1 MQAFY
6 TCFLKFCLALN
17 SYKILIVKYWIVK
30 KNKISYN
37 DVTDCN
43 IKRETFQ
50 YLQEKYFIRNG
61 VIAMKKRISQTN
73 IQVKQDMYKALL
85 RLMGDKAFSSISV
98 SDITS
103 EANVSRM
110 SFYRNYNAIEDIL
123 TEHLVE
129 VVEEYRAKESDT
141 ESKTV
146 FYEKKYMLRC
156 FRFFYLHR
164 EFIDALITAGMG
176 DLFLAKITEY
186 LIQKWIDVEKG
197 TREENLRISAFAG
210 AIYNMYR
217 EWSKGDFLELP
228 EDVATILYDLR
239 KQTG

>member
-1 MQAFY
+1 
-6 TCFLKFCLALN
+6 
-17 SYKILIVKYWIVK
+17 
-30 KNKISYN
+30 
-37 DVTDCN
+37 
-43 IKRETFQ
+43 
-50 YLQEKYFIRNG
+50 
-61 VIAMKKRISQTN
+61 MKKRISQTN

-85 RLMGDKAFSSISV
+85 RLMGDKTFSSISV

-123 TEHLVE
+123 TEHLDE
-129 VVEEYRAKESDT
+129 VVEEYRAKEPDT
-141 ESKTV
+141 ENKTV

-186 LIQKWIDVEKG
+186 LIQKWIDAEKG
-197 TREENLRISAFAG
+197 TREEKLRISAFAG

>member
-1 MQAFY
+1 
-6 TCFLKFCLALN
+6 
-17 SYKILIVKYWIVK
+17 
-30 KNKISYN
+30 
-37 DVTDCN
+37 
-43 IKRETFQ
+43 
-50 YLQEKYFIRNG
+50 
-61 VIAMKKRISQTN
+61 MKKRVSQTN

-85 RLMGDKAFSSISV
+85 QLMGDKTFSSISV

-123 TEHLVE
+123 TEHLDE
-129 VVEEYRAKESDT
+129 VVEEYKAEEAEEPDEGGAK
-141 ESKTV
+141 V
-146 FYEKKYMLRC
+146 CYEKKYMLRC

-164 EFIDALITAGMG
+164 EFIDALIAAGMG

-186 LIQKWIDVEKG
+186 LIRKWIDAESG
-197 TREENLRISAFAG
+197 TREETLMISAFAG

-228 EDVATILYDLR
+228 EDVAAILYNLR
-239 KQTG
+239 K

>member
-1 MQAFY
+1 
-6 TCFLKFCLALN
+6 
-17 SYKILIVKYWIVK
+17 
-30 KNKISYN
+30 
-37 DVTDCN
+37 
-43 IKRETFQ
+43 
-50 YLQEKYFIRNG
+50 
-61 VIAMKKRISQTN
+61 MKKRISQTN

-146 FYEKKYMLRC
+146 
-156 FRFFYLHR
+156 FFYLHR

>member
-1 MQAFY
+1 
-6 TCFLKFCLALN
+6 
-17 SYKILIVKYWIVK
+17 
-30 KNKISYN
+30 
-37 DVTDCN
+37 
-43 IKRETFQ
+43 
-50 YLQEKYFIRNG
+50 
-61 VIAMKKRISQTN
+61 MKKRISQTN

-85 RLMGDKAFSSISV
+85 RLMGDKTFSSISV

-103 EANVSRM
+103 GANVSRM

-123 TEHLVE
+123 TEHLDE
-129 VVEEYRAKESDT
+129 VVEEYRAKEPDT
-141 ESKTV
+141 ENKTV

-156 FRFFYLHR
+156 FRFFYFHR
-164 EFIDALITAGMG
+164 EFIDALITVGMG

-197 TREENLRISAFAG
+197 TREEKLRISAFAG

>member
-1 MQAFY
+1 MF
-6 TCFLKFCLALN
+6 
-17 SYKILIVKYWIVK
+17 
-30 KNKISYN
+30 YN
-37 DVTDCN
+37 DVTNCN
-43 IKRETFQ
+43 IKIEIFQ
-50 YLQEKYFIRNG
+50 YLQEKYFIRTG
-61 VIAMKKRISQTN
+61 VIVMKKRISQSN

-85 RLMGDKAFSSISV
+85 RLMGDKTFSSISV

-123 TEHLVE
+123 TEHLIE
-129 VVEEYRAKESDT
+129 VVEEYRAKEAKEPDT
-141 ESKTV
+141 GSKTV

-186 LIQKWIDVEKG
+186 LIQKWIDAEKG
-197 TREENLRISAFAG
+197 TREEKLRISAFAG

-217 EWSKGDFLELP
+217 EWSKGYFLELP

>member
-1 MQAFY
+1 
-6 TCFLKFCLALN
+6 
-17 SYKILIVKYWIVK
+17 
-30 KNKISYN
+30 
-37 DVTDCN
+37 
-43 IKRETFQ
+43 
-50 YLQEKYFIRNG
+50 
-61 VIAMKKRISQTN
+61 MKKRISQTN

-85 RLMGDKAFSSISV
+85 RLMRNKLFSSIAV

-103 EANVSRM
+103 EAGVSRM

-123 TEHLVE
+123 TEHLGE
-129 VVEEYRAKESDT
+129 VVEEYREKELEESDIGS
-141 ESKTV
+141 ETV

-164 EFIDALITAGMG
+164 EFIAALITAGMG

-186 LIQKWIDVEKG
+186 LIQKWIGTEKG

-217 EWSKGDFLELP
+217 EWTKGDFLEQP
-228 EDVATILYDLR
+228 EDVAAILYD
-239 KQTG
+239 

>member
-1 MQAFY
+1 M
-6 TCFLKFCLALN
+6 N
-17 SYKILIVKYWIVK
+17 
-30 KNKISYN
+30 
-37 DVTDCN
+37 
-43 IKRETFQ
+43 
-50 YLQEKYFIRNG
+50 
-61 VIAMKKRISQTN
+61 KRISQAN
-73 IQVKQDMYKALL
+73 VYVKNEMYEALL
-85 RLMGDKAFSSISV
+85 KLLEEKSFSAISV
-98 SDITS
+98 SDITT

-123 TEHLVE
+123 TEHLIE
-129 VVEEYRAKESDT
+129 VVEEYRAKEAKEPDT
-141 ESKTV
+141 GSKTV

-197 TREENLRISAFAG
+197 TREEKLRISAFAG

-217 EWSKGDFLELP
+217 EWEKSGFQEKP
-228 EDVATILYDLR
+228 EEIADILYELR
-239 KQTG
+239 

>member
-1 MQAFY
+1 
-6 TCFLKFCLALN
+6 
-17 SYKILIVKYWIVK
+17 
-30 KNKISYN
+30 
-37 DVTDCN
+37 
-43 IKRETFQ
+43 
-50 YLQEKYFIRNG
+50 
-61 VIAMKKRISQTN
+61 MKKRISQTN

-85 RLMGDKAFSSISV
+85 RLMGDKTFSSISV

-123 TEHLVE
+123 TEHFDE
-129 VVEEYRAKESDT
+129 VVEEYRAKEPDT

-186 LIQKWIDVEKG
+186 LIQKWIDAEKG
-197 TREENLRISAFAG
+197 TREEKLRISAFAG

>member
-1 MQAFY
+1 M
-6 TCFLKFCLALN
+6 L
-17 SYKILIVKYWIVK
+17 
-30 KNKISYN
+30 YN
-37 DVTDCN
+37 DVTNCN
-43 IKRETFQ
+43 IKIEIFQ
-50 YLQEKYFIRNG
+50 YLQEKYFIRTG
-61 VIAMKKRISQTN
+61 VIVMKKRISQSN

-85 RLMGDKAFSSISV
+85 RLMGDKTFSSISV

-123 TEHLVE
+123 TEHLIE
-129 VVEEYRAKESDT
+129 VVEEYRAKEAKEPDT
-141 ESKTV
+141 GSKTV

-197 TREENLRISAFAG
+197 TREEKLRISAFAG

-217 EWSKGDFLELP
+217 EWSKGYFLELP

>member
-1 MQAFY
+1 
-6 TCFLKFCLALN
+6 
-17 SYKILIVKYWIVK
+17 
-30 KNKISYN
+30 
-37 DVTDCN
+37 
-43 IKRETFQ
+43 
-50 YLQEKYFIRNG
+50 
-61 VIAMKKRISQTN
+61 MKKRISQTN

-85 RLMGDKAFSSISV
+85 RLMGDKTFSSISV

-197 TREENLRISAFAG
+197 TREENLRISAVAG

-239 KQTG
+239 K

>member
-1 MQAFY
+1 
-6 TCFLKFCLALN
+6 
-17 SYKILIVKYWIVK
+17 
-30 KNKISYN
+30 
-37 DVTDCN
+37 
-43 IKRETFQ
+43 
-50 YLQEKYFIRNG
+50 
-61 VIAMKKRISQTN
+61 MKKRISQTN

-85 RLMGDKAFSSISV
+85 RLMGDKTFSSISV

-123 TEHLVE
+123 TEHLIE
-129 VVEEYRAKESDT
+129 VVEEYRAKEPDT

-146 FYEKKYMLRC
+146 
-156 FRFFYLHR
+156 FYLHR

-197 TREENLRISAFAG
+197 TREEKLRISAFAG

>member
-1 MQAFY
+1 
-6 TCFLKFCLALN
+6 
-17 SYKILIVKYWIVK
+17 
-30 KNKISYN
+30 
-37 DVTDCN
+37 
-43 IKRETFQ
+43 
-50 YLQEKYFIRNG
+50 
-61 VIAMKKRISQTN
+61 MKKRISQTN

-85 RLMGDKAFSSISV
+85 RLMGDKTFSSISV

-123 TEHLVE
+123 TEHLDE
-129 VVEEYRAKESDT
+129 VVEEYRAKEPDI

-186 LIQKWIDVEKG
+186 LIQKWIDAEKG
-197 TREENLRISAFAG
+197 TREEKLRISAFAG

-217 EWSKGDFLELP
+217 EWSKGYFLELP

>member
-1 MQAFY
+1 M
-6 TCFLKFCLALN
+6 KFCLALN

-30 KNKISYN
+30 KNKIPYN

-129 VVEEYRAKESDT
+129 VVEKYRAKESDT

-156 FRFFYLHR
+156 FRFSSLVPFSTSIHFWIRYSVI
-164 EFIDALITAGMG
+164 F
-176 DLFLAKITEY
+176 AKNKSPIPAV
-186 LIQKWIDVEKG
+186 IRASINSRCK
-197 TREENLRISAFAG
+197 
-210 AIYNMYR
+210 
-217 EWSKGDFLELP
+217 
-228 EDVATILYDLR
+228 
-239 KQTG
+239 

>member
-1 MQAFY
+1 
-6 TCFLKFCLALN
+6 
-17 SYKILIVKYWIVK
+17 
-30 KNKISYN
+30 
-37 DVTDCN
+37 
-43 IKRETFQ
+43 
-50 YLQEKYFIRNG
+50 
-61 VIAMKKRISQTN
+61 MKKRISQTN

-85 RLMGDKAFSSISV
+85 RLMGDKTFSSISV

-123 TEHLVE
+123 TEHLAE
-129 VVEEYRAKESDT
+129 VVEEYRAKEPDT

-186 LIQKWIDVEKG
+186 LIQKWIDAEKG
-197 TREENLRISAFAG
+197 TREEKLRISAFAG

-217 EWSKGDFLELP
+217 EWSKGYFLELP

>member
-1 MQAFY
+1 
-6 TCFLKFCLALN
+6 
-17 SYKILIVKYWIVK
+17 
-30 KNKISYN
+30 
-37 DVTDCN
+37 
-43 IKRETFQ
+43 
-50 YLQEKYFIRNG
+50 
-61 VIAMKKRISQTN
+61 MKKRISQTN

-85 RLMGDKAFSSISV
+85 RLMGDKTFSSISV

-123 TEHLVE
+123 TEHLDE
-129 VVEEYRAKESDT
+129 VVEEYSAKEPDT

-186 LIQKWIDVEKG
+186 LIQKWIDAEKG
-197 TREENLRISAFAG
+197 TREEKLRISAFAG

-217 EWSKGDFLELP
+217 EWSKGYFLELP

>member
-1 MQAFY
+1 MP
-6 TCFLKFCLALN
+6 
-17 SYKILIVKYWIVK
+17 
-30 KNKISYN
+30 YN
-37 DVTDCN
+37 DVTNCN
-43 IKRETFQ
+43 IKIEIFQ
-50 YLQEKYFIRNG
+50 YSQEKYFIKTG
-61 VIAMKKRISQTN
+61 VITMKKRISQTN

-85 RLMGDKAFSSISV
+85 RLMGNKLFSSIAV

-103 EANVSRM
+103 EAGVSRM

-123 TEHLVE
+123 TEHLEE
-129 VVEEYRAKESDT
+129 VVEEYRAKELEEPDT
-141 ESKTV
+141 GSEKV

-176 DLFLAKITEY
+176 DLFLAKITEH
-186 LIQKWIDVEKG
+186 LIRKWVDKEKE
-197 TREENLRISAFAG
+197 TREETLRISAFAG

-228 EDVATILYDLR
+228 EDVAAILYDLR
-239 KQTG
+239 KQTD

>member
-1 MQAFY
+1 
-6 TCFLKFCLALN
+6 
-17 SYKILIVKYWIVK
+17 
-30 KNKISYN
+30 
-37 DVTDCN
+37 
-43 IKRETFQ
+43 
-50 YLQEKYFIRNG
+50 
-61 VIAMKKRISQTN
+61 MKKRISQTN

-85 RLMGDKAFSSISV
+85 RLMRNKLFSSIAV

-103 EANVSRM
+103 EAGVSRM

-123 TEHLVE
+123 TEHLGE
-129 VVEEYRAKESDT
+129 VVEEYRGKELEESDIGS
-141 ESKTV
+141 ETV

-186 LIQKWIDVEKG
+186 LIQKWIGTEKG

-217 EWSKGDFLELP
+217 EWSKGNFLEQP
-228 EDVATILYDLR
+228 EDVAAILYD
-239 KQTG
+239 

>member
-1 MQAFY
+1 
-6 TCFLKFCLALN
+6 
-17 SYKILIVKYWIVK
+17 
-30 KNKISYN
+30 
-37 DVTDCN
+37 
-43 IKRETFQ
+43 
-50 YLQEKYFIRNG
+50 
-61 VIAMKKRISQTN
+61 MKKRISQTN

-85 RLMGDKAFSSISV
+85 RLMGDKTFSSISV

-123 TEHLVE
+123 KEHLVE

-239 KQTG
+239 K

>member
-1 MQAFY
+1 M
-6 TCFLKFCLALN
+6 
-17 SYKILIVKYWIVK
+17 LIVKYWIVK
-30 KNKISYN
+30 NNKILYN
-37 DVTDCN
+37 DVTNCN
-43 IKRETFQ
+43 IKTKIFQ
-50 YLQEKYFIRNG
+50 YSHEKYFIRTG
-61 VIAMKKRISQTN
+61 VITMKKRISQTN

-85 RLMGDKAFSSISV
+85 RLMGNKPFSSIAV

-103 EANVSRM
+103 EAGVSRM

-123 TEHLVE
+123 TEHLEE
-129 VVEEYRAKESDT
+129 VVEEYRAKELEEPDT
-141 ESKTV
+141 GSEKV
-146 FYEKKYMLRC
+146 FYERKYMLRC

-186 LIQKWIDVEKG
+186 LIQKWIDAEKR

-228 EDVATILYDLR
+228 EDVAAILYDLR
-239 KQTG
+239 KQTD

>member
-1 MQAFY
+1 
-6 TCFLKFCLALN
+6 
-17 SYKILIVKYWIVK
+17 
-30 KNKISYN
+30 
-37 DVTDCN
+37 
-43 IKRETFQ
+43 
-50 YLQEKYFIRNG
+50 
-61 VIAMKKRISQTN
+61 MKKRTSQTN

-85 RLMGDKAFSSISV
+85 RLMGNKPFSSIAV

-103 EANVSRM
+103 EAGVSRM

-123 TEHLVE
+123 TEHLEE
-129 VVEEYRAKESDT
+129 VVEEYRAKELEEPDT
-141 ESKTV
+141 GSERV
-146 FYEKKYMLRC
+146 FYERKYMLRC

-186 LIQKWIDVEKG
+186 LIQKWIDAEKG
-197 TREENLRISAFAG
+197 TREENLMISAFAG

-228 EDVATILYDLR
+228 EDVAKNFI
-239 KQTG
+239 

>member
-1 MQAFY
+1 
-6 TCFLKFCLALN
+6 
-17 SYKILIVKYWIVK
+17 
-30 KNKISYN
+30 
-37 DVTDCN
+37 
-43 IKRETFQ
+43 
-50 YLQEKYFIRNG
+50 
-61 VIAMKKRISQTN
+61 MKKRISQTN

-85 RLMGDKAFSSISV
+85 RLMGDKTFSSISV

-123 TEHLVE
+123 TEHLIE
-129 VVEEYRAKESDT
+129 VVEEYRAKEPDT
-141 ESKTV
+141 ENKTV

-197 TREENLRISAFAG
+197 TREEKLRISAFAG

>member
-1 MQAFY
+1 
-6 TCFLKFCLALN
+6 
-17 SYKILIVKYWIVK
+17 
-30 KNKISYN
+30 
-37 DVTDCN
+37 
-43 IKRETFQ
+43 
-50 YLQEKYFIRNG
+50 
-61 VIAMKKRISQTN
+61 MKKRISKKN
-73 IQVKQDMYKALL
+73 IQVKRDMYKALL
-85 RLMGDKAFSSISV
+85 RLMRNKSFSSIAV

-103 EANVSRM
+103 EAGVSRM

-123 TEHLVE
+123 KEHLGE
-129 VVEEYRAKESDT
+129 VVEEYKAKELE
-141 ESKTV
+141 ESNTGSENV

-176 DLFLAKITEY
+176 DLFLAKITEH
-186 LIQKWIDVEKG
+186 LIQKWINPEDG

-228 EDVATILYDLR
+228 EEVAAILYNLR
-239 KQTG
+239 KQTD

>member
-1 MQAFY
+1 
-6 TCFLKFCLALN
+6 
-17 SYKILIVKYWIVK
+17 
-30 KNKISYN
+30 
-37 DVTDCN
+37 
-43 IKRETFQ
+43 
-50 YLQEKYFIRNG
+50 
-61 VIAMKKRISQTN
+61 MKKRISQTN

-85 RLMGDKAFSSISV
+85 RLMGDKTFSSISV

-123 TEHLVE
+123 TEHLIE
-129 VVEEYRAKESDT
+129 VVEEYRAKEPDT

-186 LIQKWIDVEKG
+186 LIQKWIDAEKG
-197 TREENLRISAFAG
+197 TREEKLRISAFAG

>member
-1 MQAFY
+1 M
-6 TCFLKFCLALN
+6 T
-17 SYKILIVKYWIVK
+17 
-30 KNKISYN
+30 YN
-37 DVTDCN
+37 DVTNCN
-43 IKRETFQ
+43 IKMKIFQ
-50 YLQEKYFIRNG
+50 YSQEKYFIKTG
-61 VIAMKKRISQTN
+61 VITMKKRISQTN

-85 RLMGDKAFSSISV
+85 RLMGNKLFSSIAV

-103 EANVSRM
+103 EAGVSRM

-123 TEHLVE
+123 TEHLGE
-129 VVEEYRAKESDT
+129 VVEEYREKELEESDIGS
-141 ESKTV
+141 ETV

-186 LIQKWIDVEKG
+186 LIQKWIGTEKG

-217 EWSKGDFLELP
+217 EWSKGDFLEQP
-228 EDVATILYDLR
+228 EDVAAILYD
-239 KQTG
+239 

>member
-1 MQAFY
+1 
-6 TCFLKFCLALN
+6 
-17 SYKILIVKYWIVK
+17 
-30 KNKISYN
+30 
-37 DVTDCN
+37 
-43 IKRETFQ
+43 
-50 YLQEKYFIRNG
+50 
-61 VIAMKKRISQTN
+61 MKKRISQTN

-85 RLMGDKAFSSISV
+85 RLMGDKTFSSISV

-123 TEHLVE
+123 TEHLDE
-129 VVEEYRAKESDT
+129 VVEEYRAKEPDT
-141 ESKTV
+141 ENKTV

-186 LIQKWIDVEKG
+186 LILKWIDVEKG
-197 TREENLRISAFAG
+197 TREEKLRISAFAG

>member
-1 MQAFY
+1 
-6 TCFLKFCLALN
+6 
-17 SYKILIVKYWIVK
+17 
-30 KNKISYN
+30 
-37 DVTDCN
+37 
-43 IKRETFQ
+43 
-50 YLQEKYFIRNG
+50 
-61 VIAMKKRISQTN
+61 MKKRISQTN

-85 RLMGDKAFSSISV
+85 RLMGDKTFSSISV

-197 TREENLRISAFAG
+197 TREEKLRISAFAG

>member
-1 MQAFY
+1 
-6 TCFLKFCLALN
+6 
-17 SYKILIVKYWIVK
+17 
-30 KNKISYN
+30 
-37 DVTDCN
+37 
-43 IKRETFQ
+43 
-50 YLQEKYFIRNG
+50 
-61 VIAMKKRISQTN
+61 MKKRISQTN

-85 RLMGDKAFSSISV
+85 RLMRNKLFSSIAV

-103 EANVSRM
+103 EAGVSRM

-123 TEHLVE
+123 TEHLEE
-129 VVEEYRAKESDT
+129 VVEEYREKELEEPDIGS
-141 ESKTV
+141 EMV

-186 LIQKWIDVEKG
+186 LIQKWIGTEKG

-217 EWSKGDFLELP
+217 EWSKGNFLEQP
-228 EDVATILYDLR
+228 EDVAEILYD
-239 KQTG
+239 